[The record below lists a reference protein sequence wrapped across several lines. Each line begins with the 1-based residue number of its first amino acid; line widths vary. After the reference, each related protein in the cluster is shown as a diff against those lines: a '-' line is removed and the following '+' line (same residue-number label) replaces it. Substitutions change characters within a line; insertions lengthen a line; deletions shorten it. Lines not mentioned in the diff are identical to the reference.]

1 VSVTQGLA
9 GPARQV
15 TPFFFP
21 PLDGGAFE
29 FGSLLFL
36 QFRRLRERGNAAAL
50 LLRFAF
56 PSLGVSVI

>member
-1 VSVTQGLA
+1 MSVTQGLA

-15 TPFFFP
+15 TPFFSRP
-21 PLDGGAFE
+21 STTE
-29 FGSLLFL
+29 LLNLVHFCFSN
-36 QFRRLRERGNAAAL
+36 FRRLRERGNAAAL